1 MRGVT
6 EGMGQESTCALESQ
20 SRSSV
25 KETGDSKLLGR
36 IIIFSGLGRNTNY
49 SLPYQNIEICFIK
62 KKKELGIHRLLRSV
76 KRINIFQEFHPHPA
90 MEMEEK
96 PTIRDIKL
104 KLAD

>member
-1 MRGVT
+1 M
-6 EGMGQESTCALESQ
+6 L
-20 SRSSV
+20 
-25 KETGDSKLLGR
+25 
-36 IIIFSGLGRNTNY
+36 
-49 SLPYQNIEICFIK
+49 YQ